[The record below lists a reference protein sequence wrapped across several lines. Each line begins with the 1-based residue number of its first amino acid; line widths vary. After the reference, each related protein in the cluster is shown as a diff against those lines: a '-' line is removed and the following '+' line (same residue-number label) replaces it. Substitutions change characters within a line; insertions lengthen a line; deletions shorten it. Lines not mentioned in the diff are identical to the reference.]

1 MDGVVFILFACM
13 IAPPESGQAATGESS
28 DLPFRDTAV
37 ELLPPFPRLPAI
49 RPEGGFQGG
58 ISILPHVG
66 AVSAESATVWVR
78 LVGTGRFRVLYR
90 TVGGVLKRSAW
101 VSVAAEQDFAG
112 IVTLRNLRPATD
124 YEYAVEVD
132 GGGSSPFRS
141 FTSLNL
147 PGQGIARVGFM
158 ADGRSELPTPVYG
171 RLGDANLDMVLQIG
185 DFDHRDPYDVGG
197 LDPEAWWDMY
207 RDLLGGEASGVDI
220 QHLLLPT
227 TPLWMM
233 WDDHDYGSDNG
244 FRELPYRDVA
254 RGAFA
259 AYMGRELNQSGDFW
273 TRISDGPLDIFLLDL
288 RSDRDSFSKADGPD
302 KTMIGASQ
310 WAWLKAQ
317 LSASTAPFK
326 LIVSTVPFN
335 PTTEKVDA
343 WFAYEDER
351 QRLLGWLEQEQ
362 IPNVFVVSAD
372 IHTGGA
378 IDDGTNSGLPELNL
392 PTTNMHGEHCTAP
405 TCGSWSEGVYDGND
419 RIGYGVVD
427 VRYSSGE
434 RRWVCTLSTLDE
446 SGRLRH
452 SLRLLGPP

>member
-1 MDGVVFILFACM
+1 MLFTLFACTL
-13 IAPPESGQAATGESS
+13 PLRESGLDPTGDGS
-28 DLPFRDTAV
+28 DVPFGDTAV
-37 ELLPPFPRLPAI
+37 DLLPFFPRGPAVS
-49 RPEGGFQGG
+49 PDGGMLRG

-66 AVSAESATVWVR
+66 ALSADSATVWVR
-78 LVGTGRFRVLYR
+78 LIQPGRFRVLYR
-90 TVGGVLKRSAW
+90 PVGGVLQQSSW

-112 IVTLRNLRPATD
+112 IATLRNLRPATR
-124 YEYAVEVD
+124 YEYAVEVA

-147 PGQGIARVGFM
+147 PGQGTARVGFM
-158 ADGRSELPTPVYG
+158 ADGRSELPAPVYG
-171 RLGDANLDMVLQIG
+171 LLGSANLDMVLQIG

-220 QHLLLPT
+220 QQLLLPT

-244 FRELPYRDVA
+244 FREMPYRDVA

-288 RSDRDSFSKADGPD
+288 RSDRDSFAKPDGPD

-310 WAWLKAQ
+310 WAWLQAQ

-326 LIVSTVPFN
+326 LIVTTVPFN

-351 QRLLGWLEQEQ
+351 QRLLGWLDQEQ
-362 IPNVFVVSAD
+362 IQNVFFVSAD

-378 IDDGTNSGLPELNL
+378 IDDGTNAGLPELNL
-392 PTTNMHGEHCTAP
+392 PTTNMHSEHCTAP
-405 TCGSWSEGVYDGND
+405 TCGSWSEGVYEGDD
-419 RIGYGVVD
+419 RAGYGVVD
-427 VRYSSGE
+427 VRYSGGE
-434 RRWVCTLSTLDE
+434 GRWVCTLSTFDGQ
-446 SGRLRH
+446 GRRRH
-452 SLRLLGPP
+452 SLRLLGPS